1 MSTVMTVLY
10 VRLPVSV
17 CVLLLVTSC
26 RSCEDG
32 LMYRGQCEDVYSP
45 VCPRGNRLFSGER
58 GVYCDCDTPQGWLRH
73 RGECHQDL
81 TPVPALCGQ
90 HKIIQVSSDNGRQS
104 YSCIDNPCGHNQL
117 PHRQHTSWP
126 AGSGLTL

>member
-1 MSTVMTVLY
+1 MGVLLTVSQDGAMKTYFV
-10 VRLPVSV
+10 PVSV

-32 LMYRGQCEDVYSP
+32 LMYRGQCTDVYSP

-73 RGECHQDL
+73 RGECYQDL

-104 YSCIDNPCGHNQL
+104 YSYSLQDISDI
-117 PHRQHTSWP
+117 S
-126 AGSGLTL
+126 